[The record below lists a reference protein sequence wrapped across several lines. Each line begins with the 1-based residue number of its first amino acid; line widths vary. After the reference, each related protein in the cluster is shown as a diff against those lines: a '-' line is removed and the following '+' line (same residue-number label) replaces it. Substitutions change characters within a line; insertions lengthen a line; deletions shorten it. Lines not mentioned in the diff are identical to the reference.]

1 LNFHAKNDETNADK
15 TNSCA
20 GNVPVGK
27 GSGASVLKIEVSEAL
42 GFACAKLT
50 IPASAFTIKKGGEM
64 KAAVRR
70 VFFFTGNPRLM
81 LGCFMGKSVF
91 VKVY

>member
-1 LNFHAKNDETNADK
+1 LNFHAINDETNADK

-27 GSGASVLKIEVSEAL
+27 GSGASIVKYAVSEAL

-50 IPASAFTIKKGGEM
+50 IPASAITIKKGGEM
-64 KAAVRR
+64 KAEVRR
-70 VFFFTGNPRLM
+70 VFFFTGNPCLIPV
-81 LGCFMGKSVF
+81 CFRN
-91 VKVY
+91 